1 MIRYNF
7 SMQNVLDWRND
18 QEDEAK
24 LKLVQIKKRLNNE
37 ETYLQQLIN
46 ENIQLKEKAALT
58 RKVDI
63 MRQQDLYKQVLDERI
78 IQQKLVVEQV
88 LNEIKKAEEA
98 LLSAHKDKRVMEK
111 LKEKE
116 YEQYVETLQLEEQK
130 QMDEFSTITFGR
142 QAYQ

>member
-116 YEQYVETLQLEEQK
+116 YEHYVETLQLEEQK

>member
-1 MIRYNF
+1 
-7 SMQNVLDWRND
+7 MQNVLDWRND

>member
-1 MIRYNF
+1 
-7 SMQNVLDWRND
+7 MQNVLDWRND

-24 LKLVQIKKRLNNE
+24 LKLVQIKKRLTNE